1 MDCRQKILSNDY
13 YDVITD
19 FPFNVENEA
28 LYDLCFTTI
37 EDQYSLIYI
46 NRQGIQNLEEN
57 FFEYQRIPKLYA
69 PMQSESG
76 STEVFD
82 SFDLYAAGILNVQQP
97 PLRLDGTGTVVCII
111 DSGIDYRNPAFLDAN
126 GETRILAIWDQT
138 IQTGTPPENFPYG
151 SVYNRQDINLA
162 LRSENPYD
170 VVPSRDETGH
180 GTQMAG
186 LACGYIA
193 DTYTGAAPGAQLVV
207 VKLKQAKE
215 YLRDFFLIAP
225 GAVAYQENDVMAA
238 ISFVDGFAR
247 VFRRPISICL
257 SIGTNQGDHNGSSV
271 LSRYLNQV
279 ARKRSRAIIVCGGN
293 EGNAGHHYQGRLGN
307 NDETGENRESERV
320 ELRVEEGVTGF
331 VLELW
336 GNAPDI
342 LGVMVRTPGGEEIT
356 VSPLGLQQSI
366 TYPFVFDDTI
376 LTVDSKLV
384 EASSGEQ
391 LIVFRM
397 EKPTPGIW
405 TFEVSARGRI
415 YNGVF
420 HFWLPVTSFL
430 ERLVYFLEPSPNI
443 TLTEPAMTR
452 EVITTST
459 YNADD
464 NSFYLNSG
472 RGYTRTGGIKP
483 DLAAPGVNISTL
495 RGRDSGSSLAA
506 ALTCGAVAQFFQW
519 AVVEG
524 NNEVVET
531 REIKNYLIRGADR
544 ERGEAYPNRQWGYG
558 KLDLYAA
565 FDRLRS

>member
-1 MDCRQKILSNDY
+1 M
-13 YDVITD
+13 
-19 FPFNVENEA
+19 
-28 LYDLCFTTI
+28 
-37 EDQYSLIYI
+37 
-46 NRQGIQNLEEN
+46 
-57 FFEYQRIPKLYA
+57 
-69 PMQSESG
+69 
-76 STEVFD
+76 
-82 SFDLYAAGILNVQQP
+82 
-97 PLRLDGTGTVVCII
+97 TGE
-111 DSGIDYRNPAFLDAN
+111 GIDYRNPAFLDVN
-126 GETRILAIWDQT
+126 GESRILAIWDQT
-138 IQTGTPPENFPYG
+138 IQTGTPPTNFPYG
-151 SVYNRQDINLA
+151 SVYTGADINRA

-170 VVPSRDETGH
+170 IVPSRDETGH

-193 DTYTGAAPGAQLVV
+193 DAYTGAAPRAQLVV

-215 YLRDFFLIAP
+215 YLREFFLIAP
-225 GAVAYQENDVMAA
+225 GAVAYQENDIMAA
-238 ISFVDGFAR
+238 LSFVDSFAR

-257 SIGTNQGDHNGSSV
+257 GLGTNQGDHNGSSV
-271 LSRYLNQV
+271 LSRYLNQLS
-279 ARKRSRAIIVCGGN
+279 RKRSRAVVVCGGN
-293 EGNAGHHYQGRLGN
+293 EGNAGHHYQGRLG
-307 NDETGENRESERV
+307 DDDSTGENRQREKV

-356 VSPLGLQQSI
+356 ISPLGIQQSI

-376 LTVDSKLV
+376 LTVDSELV
-384 EASSGEQ
+384 ESSSGEQ
-391 LIVFRM
+391 LILFRM
-397 EKPTPGIW
+397 EGPTPGVW

-430 ERLVYFLEPSPNI
+430 ESLAYFLEPSPFI
-443 TLTEPAMTR
+443 TLTEPSMAR
-452 EVITTST
+452 EVITVST

-464 NSFYLNSG
+464 NSIYLNSG

-519 AVVEG
+519 AVIEG

-544 ERGEAYPNRQWGYG
+544 ERGEEYPNRQWGYG
-558 KLDLYAA
+558 KLDLYEA
-565 FDRLRS
+565 FDRLRG